1 MARKE
6 YVVEEVVKIMSNI
19 ENVRNIAI
27 IAHVDHGKS
36 TLTDSLVARAGLI
49 SKELAGEQRILDF
62 EELEQK
68 RGITIKAA
76 NISLGFNFRGKDY
89 VINLIDTPG
98 HVDFGG
104 HVTRALRAVDGV
116 ILVVDSVEGVMP
128 QTETVLRQAL
138 KERAKPVVF
147 INKVDRLINELKL
160 DPKQMM
166 DRIGKI
172 ISNINKI
179 IDSAAPPEFKSSWK
193 VSVEA
198 GTVAIGSAFNK
209 WALSL
214 PYLKEKGISFQKL
227 YELVQQEKKKEAI
240 ELAPLDEVILGMV
253 IQHLPNPRKAQEY
266 RIKHL
271 WHGDYESPVGKSMLN
286 CDPNGP
292 LVGVVIG
299 VVHDKNAGEIS
310 VLRLFSGKV
319 QKGQDV
325 YVISRNELT
334 KIQQVAIYMGPDRVS
349 VDSVIA
355 GNIAAVIGV
364 KDVFIGET
372 VSSQVIEPFEQIKH
386 YSEPVVTK
394 SVEPKNSMDLA
405 KLIEVLKQLSR
416 EDPTLKVEINH
427 ETGEYLI
434 SGMGELHL
442 EIVEHKIR
450 NEQGVDIVV
459 SPPIVVYRETIKND
473 LKEPVESKSPN
484 KHNRFYIVV
493 EKLPDEVRKW
503 IVEQGFMGG
512 KIKNVDYVV
521 KKLIEL
527 GMDRDEAK
535 NFWSIY
541 DGNILINATKGIQY
555 LNETQELI
563 IQGFIEAMQ
572 KGPLAQEKVVGVKVK
587 LVDAMLHEDHVH
599 RGPAQVIPAV
609 KRGIYAAMIKAGTTL
624 LEPKQKVL
632 FQIPHEY
639 AGPILNIVNG
649 KRGQLLD
656 MHQDEESTTIV
667 AIFPVAEMFGF
678 SNEVRGASQGRAL
691 WYPEYWGFEEIP
703 RDLLDRTVRQ
713 IRERKGLPPEPPT
726 VEVFLE

>member
-6 YVVEEVVKIMSNI
+6 YVVEEVIKIMSNI

-76 NISLGFNFRGKDY
+76 NISLGFNYRGKDY

-138 KERAKPVVF
+138 KERARPVVF

-160 DPKQMM
+160 DSKQMM
-166 DRIGKI
+166 ERIGKI
-172 ISNINKI
+172 INNINKI
-179 IDSAAPPEFKSSWK
+179 IESAAPPEFKSSWK

-214 PYLKEKGISFQKL
+214 PYLKEKGVSFQKL

-253 IQHLPNPRKAQEY
+253 IQHLPNPKKAQEY

-271 WHGDYESPVGKSMLN
+271 WHGDYESEVGKSMLN
-286 CDPNGP
+286 CNPNGP

-299 VVHDKNAGEIS
+299 VVHDKNAGEVS
-310 VLRLFSGKV
+310 VLRLFSGRV
-319 QKGQDV
+319 NKGQDV

-334 KIQQVAIYMGPDRVS
+334 KIQQVAIYMGPDRVN

-355 GNIAAVIGV
+355 GNIAAVIGL

-372 VSSQVIEPFEQIKH
+372 VSSQAIEPFEQIKH

-394 SVEPKNSMDLA
+394 SVEPKNSKDLA

-442 EIVEHKIR
+442 EIVEHKIK

-459 SPPIVVYRETIKND
+459 SPPIVVYRETTKND
-473 LKEPVESKSPN
+473 LKEPIESKSPN

-493 EKLPDEVRKW
+493 ERLPEEVKKW
-503 IVEQGFMGG
+503 IIEQGFMGG
-512 KIKNVDYVV
+512 KIKNPDYVV
-521 KKLIEL
+521 KKLVEL

-555 LNETQELI
+555 LNEAQELI

-587 LVDAMLHEDHVH
+587 LVDALLHEDHVH
-599 RGPAQVIPAV
+599 RGPAQIIPAV

-639 AGPILNIVNG
+639 AGAILNIVNG

-656 MHQDEESTTIV
+656 MQQDEETTTIIS
-667 AIFPVAEMFGF
+667 IFPVAEMFGF

-703 RDLLDRTVRQ
+703 RELLDRTVRS

>member
-656 MHQDEESTTIV
+656 MQQDEESTTII

-691 WYPEYWGFEEIP
+691 
-703 RDLLDRTVRQ
+703 
-713 IRERKGLPPEPPT
+713 
-726 VEVFLE
+726 

>member
-656 MHQDEESTTIV
+656 MQQDEESTTII

>member
-166 DRIGKI
+166 DRIGRI

-405 KLIEVLKQLSR
+405 KLIDVLKQLSR

-442 EIVEHKIR
+442 EIVEHKIK

-656 MHQDEESTTIV
+656 MQQDEESTTII

>member
-76 NISLGFNFRGKDY
+76 NISLGFNFRDKDY

-160 DPKQMM
+160 DSKQMM
-166 DRIGKI
+166 ERIGKI
-172 ISNINKI
+172 INNINKI

-334 KIQQVAIYMGPDRVS
+334 KIQQVAIYMGPDRVN

-394 SVEPKNSMDLA
+394 SVEPRNSKDLA
-405 KLIEVLKQLSR
+405 KLIDVLKQLSR

-442 EIVEHKIR
+442 EIVEHKIK

-473 LKEPVESKSPN
+473 LKEPIESKSPN

-639 AGPILNIVNG
+639 AGAILNIVNG

-656 MHQDEESTTIV
+656 MQQDEESTTII

>member
-6 YVVEEVVKIMSNI
+6 YVVEEVIKIMNNI
-19 ENVRNIAI
+19 DNVRNIAI

-76 NISLGFNFRGKDY
+76 NISLGFNYKGKDY

-138 KERAKPVVF
+138 KERARPVVF

-160 DPKQMM
+160 DSKQMM
-166 DRIGKI
+166 ERIGKI
-172 ISNINKI
+172 INNINKI
-179 IDSAAPPEFKSSWK
+179 IESAAPPEFKSSWK

-214 PYLKEKGISFQKL
+214 PYLKERGISFQKL

-253 IQHLPNPRKAQEY
+253 IQHLPNPKRAQEY

-271 WHGDYESPVGKSMLN
+271 WHGDYESEVGKSMLSCN
-286 CDPNGP
+286 QNGP

-319 QKGQDV
+319 NKGQDV
-325 YVISRNELT
+325 YIISRNELT
-334 KIQQVAIYMGPDRVS
+334 KIQQVAIYMGPDRVN

-355 GNIAAVIGV
+355 GNIAAVIGL

-394 SVEPKNSMDLA
+394 SIEPKNSKDLA

-442 EIVEHKIR
+442 EIVEHKIK
-450 NEQGVDIVV
+450 NEHGVEIVV
-459 SPPIVVYRETIKND
+459 SPPIVVYRETIRND
-473 LKEPVESKSPN
+473 LKEPIESKSPN

-493 EKLPDEVRKW
+493 ERLPEEVKKW
-503 IVEQGFMGG
+503 IIEQGFMGG
-512 KIKNVDYVV
+512 KIKNPDYVV
-521 KKLIEL
+521 KKLVEL

-541 DGNILINATKGIQY
+541 DGNIFINATKGIQY
-555 LNETQELI
+555 LNEAQELI

-587 LVDAMLHEDHVH
+587 LVDALLHEDHVH
-599 RGPAQVIPAV
+599 RGPAQIIPAV
-609 KRGIYAAMIKAGTTL
+609 KRGIYAAMIKAGTNL

-632 FQIPHEY
+632 FQVPHEY
-639 AGPILNIVNG
+639 SGAILNIVNG

-656 MHQDEESTTIV
+656 MQQDEETTSITS
-667 AIFPVAEMFGF
+667 IFPVSEMFGF

-703 RDLLDRTVRQ
+703 RELLDRTVRS

-726 VEVFLE
+726 VDVFLE

>member
-1 MARKE
+1 MAKKE
-6 YVVEEVVKIMSNI
+6 YVVEEVVKIMHNI
-19 ENVRNIAI
+19 EKVRNIAI

-68 RGITIKAA
+68 RGITIKSA
-76 NISLGFNFRGKDY
+76 NISLGFNYNGEDY

-160 DPKQMM
+160 DSKQMM
-166 DRIGKI
+166 ERVGKI

-179 IDSAAPPEFKSSWK
+179 IESAAPPEFKQAWK

-198 GTVAIGSAFNK
+198 GTVSVGSAFNK
-209 WALSL
+209 WAISL
-214 PYLKEKGISFQKL
+214 PYIKKKGISFQKL
-227 YELVQQEKKKEAI
+227 YELVRQEKKKEAI
-240 ELAPLDEVILGMV
+240 ELAPLDEVILEMV
-253 IQHLPNPRKAQEY
+253 INHLPNPKKAQEY

-271 WHGDYESPVGKSMLN
+271 WHGDLESDVGKSMLN

-292 LVGVVIG
+292 MVGAVIG
-299 VVHDKNAGEIS
+299 VVHDKHAGEVAI
-310 VLRLFSGKV
+310 LRLFSGKV
-319 QKGQDV
+319 HKGQDV
-325 YVISRNELT
+325 YAISKNELA
-334 KIQQVAIYMGPDRVS
+334 KIQQVAIYMGPDRVNVES
-349 VDSVIA
+349 IIA
-355 GNIAAVIGV
+355 GNIAAVIGL
-364 KDVFIGET
+364 KDTYIGET
-372 VSSQVIEPFEQIKH
+372 VSSVVIDPFEQIKH
-386 YSEPVVTK
+386 YSEPVVNK
-394 SVEPKNSMDLA
+394 SIEPKNSKDLS
-405 KLIEVLKQLSR
+405 KLIEVLQKLSR

-427 ETGEYLI
+427 ETGEYII

-442 EIVEHKIR
+442 EIIEHKIK
-450 NEQGVDIVV
+450 NEMGIDIIV
-459 SPPIVVYRETIKND
+459 SSPLVVYAETVKGVTPN
-473 LKEPVESKSPN
+473 PVESKSPN

-493 EKLPDEVRKW
+493 ERLPEQVRKW
-503 IVEQGFMGG
+503 IEEQGFSGQ
-512 KIKNVDYVV
+512 KIKNPKYVAE
-521 KKLIEL
+521 KLIEL
-527 GMDRDEAK
+527 GVDREEAK
-535 NFWSIY
+535 NVWMLY
-541 DGNILINATKGIQY
+541 NGNMFVNATKGIQY
-555 LNETQELI
+555 LNEVQELA

-572 KGPLAQEKVVGVKVK
+572 KGPLAQEKVIGVKVK

-599 RGPAQVIPAV
+599 RGPAQIIPAV
-609 KRGIYAAMIKAGTTL
+609 KRGIYAAMLMAGVTL

-632 FQIPHEY
+632 FQVPHDY
-639 AGPILNIVNG
+639 AGAILNIVNG
-649 KRGQLLD
+649 KRGVLLE
-656 MHQDEESTTIV
+656 MQQEDEMSYIT
-667 AIFPVAEMFGF
+667 AIIPVSEMFGF

-703 RDLLDRTVRQ
+703 KELINKVVRQ
-713 IRERKGLPPEPPT
+713 IRERKGLPAEPPT
-726 VEVFLE
+726 VDVFLD